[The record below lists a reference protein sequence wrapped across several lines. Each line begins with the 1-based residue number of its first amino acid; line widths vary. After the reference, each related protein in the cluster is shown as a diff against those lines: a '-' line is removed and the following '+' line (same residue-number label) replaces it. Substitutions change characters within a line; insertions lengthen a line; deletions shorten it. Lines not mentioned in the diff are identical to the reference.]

1 MKVQGGKKATKVVNM
16 MRITKQVAHKQT
28 NKCARFNFVSTWSI
42 ANVNETCD
50 CFQNNFQVG
59 LKTNPL
65 GYTSVNFGFTT
76 MVQREARQ

>member
-50 CFQNNFQVG
+50 CF
-59 LKTNPL
+59 
-65 GYTSVNFGFTT
+65 
-76 MVQREARQ
+76 